1 MVVGDINIFCS
12 HQKQRTQYEIANA
25 QIDCFCFD
33 SFSRQVIYADRY
45 LLLQKKEGIW
55 YQVYPKARNFRY
67 YDNEFMDLLIKKN
80 EPKVVFCHK
89 EFKIQLQE
97 FLTEL
102 YYESPSRMLYFFADL
117 QGYKEKY
124 NKVSWESFL
133 KLMQDEE
140 LCFNTVYK
148 ICK

>member
-1 MVVGDINIFCS
+1 MVIGDINIFCA

-25 QIDCFCFD
+25 QIDCFGYD
-33 SFSRQVIYADRY
+33 SVSRQVVYADRY
-45 LLLQKKEGIW
+45 LLLQKMEGIW
-55 YQVYPKARNFRY
+55 YQVYPKARNFGY
-67 YDNEFMDLLIKKN
+67 YDNEFMDLLIEKN

-89 EFKIQLQE
+89 KFKIQLQE

-102 YYESPSRMLYFFADL
+102 YYESPSRTLYFFADL

-133 KLMQDEE
+133 KMMQGEE